1 MGNTVRTLFLAL
13 LLTAA
18 AESQAEPPA
27 AAINPAS
34 VPGMTEAAP
43 PYGISITMTQADKV
57 LAAAQFEAARLG
69 SRINAIAVVDTHG
82 ELVVFARMDD
92 ATIHSIAFAQQ
103 KARSAARSRRA
114 SATPPPEMAAALTSM
129 PDFVAMP
136 GGVPIVLN
144 GKTIGAI
151 GVSGGNDLAIALAGV
166 NALKP

>member
-1 MGNTVRTLFLAL
+1 MSNTIRTLILAL
-13 LLTAA
+13 MLTAA
-18 AESQAEPPA
+18 AETRAEAPA
-27 AAINPAS
+27 PAVNPAS

-43 PYGISITMTQADKV
+43 PYGMPISMAQADKV
-57 LAAAQFEAARLG
+57 LAAAQAEAARL
-69 SRINAIAVVDTHG
+69 SSHINAIAVVDTHG

-129 PDFVAMP
+129 PDFVALP

>member
-1 MGNTVRTLFLAL
+1 MSNTVRILLLAL
-13 LLTAA
+13 MLTAA
-18 AESQAEPPA
+18 AESRAEAPA
-27 AAINPAS
+27 PTVNPAS

-43 PYGISITMTQADKV
+43 PYGMPINLAQADKV
-57 LAAAQFEAARLG
+57 LAAAQAEAARLG
-69 SRINAIAVVDTHG
+69 SHINAIAVVDTHG

-129 PDFVAMP
+129 PDFVALP

-166 NALKP
+166 NAIKP